1 MAFGGFFGRSSN
13 NDDKSSSTTTFESQA
28 PAPSDAALATA
39 DPSGAL
45 SPSPP
50 NATSAQIRQRLQNA
64 VLYQT
69 NVMNAKFLISKVN
82 ENCFEK
88 CVPTPGT
95 ILSSKEQA
103 CLSSCL
109 EKYVEAW
116 NTRKPTCK
124 NCDKPGRVCRY
135 ELSKRDHH
143 NPTVETLDLPK
154 YFNRDD
160 RPDYSAEQLASFQPV
175 PNLITWTTPRTL
187 NNFDDE
193 IFYEADATPG
203 EATAT
208 MARAQQTATDGLQ
221 ALSAAA
227 ANYTAQ
233 ALATYSG
240 GSSAN
245 VIDPSLDS
253 RRLSPSPIDGV
264 ERQDSRAAKT
274 VSDVADVQL
283 AQALLEAQHDEN
295 IALQRAIDADLKKPG
310 PHIGVN

>member
-1 MAFGGFFGRSSN
+1 MQ
-13 NDDKSSSTTTFESQA
+13 TQW
-28 PAPSDAALATA
+28 A
-39 DPSGAL
+39 DRA
-45 SPSPP
+45 
-50 NATSAQIRQRLQNA
+50 I
-64 VLYQT
+64 
-69 NVMNAKFLISKVN
+69 
-82 ENCFEK
+82 
-88 CVPTPGT
+88 
-95 ILSSKEQA
+95 
-103 CLSSCL
+103 
-109 EKYVEAW
+109 
-116 NTRKPTCK
+116 
-124 NCDKPGRVCRY
+124 

-175 PNLITWTTPRTL
+175 PNREWKQPAYRWRARRLILTTVITWTTPRTL

-193 IFYEADATPG
+193 IFYEADATPV
-203 EATAT
+203 EASAT

-233 ALATYSG
+233 ALAQYSG
-240 GSSAN
+240 SSSAN

-264 ERQDSRAAKT
+264 ERQDSRVVKA
-274 VSDVADVQL
+274 VSDAADAKL
-283 AQALLEAQHDEN
+283 AQALLEAQHDET
-295 IALQRAIDADLKKPG
+295 IAIHRAIDADLKKSG